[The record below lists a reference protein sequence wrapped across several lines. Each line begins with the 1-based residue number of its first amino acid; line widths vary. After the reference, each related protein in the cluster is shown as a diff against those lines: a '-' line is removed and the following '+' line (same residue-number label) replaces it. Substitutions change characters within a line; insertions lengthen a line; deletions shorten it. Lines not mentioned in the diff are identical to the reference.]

1 MISPRPLAPPPLAP
15 PPLAA
20 LRARIRRL
28 ERAARPGN
36 PMPERGVLPFGVA
49 AIDAHLPEGGLALG
63 KLHEILEHE
72 IGGAGGD
79 GAASLF
85 SAALLARLSGPVLW
99 CHGGQDFF
107 PNLFP
112 NLFPPGLAGV
122 GLAPDRVIHVE
133 AGEQKTVLL
142 AMEEGLRQRGLA
154 GVVGEVFRL
163 PMLASRRLAL
173 AAEAFGALA
182 LVLPREKG
190 EERAPT
196 AAATRWRV
204 RPLPSPPGTP
214 DLGRA
219 LWDRALW
226 RLELLRCRG
235 AATASWVVE
244 APDATG
250 RLDLAAVLP
259 DRSAAPVRQG
269 ARA

>member
-1 MISPRPLAPPPLAP
+1 MISPLPLAPLPLAV
-15 PPLAA
+15 

-28 ERAARPGN
+28 ERAGRPGI
-36 PMPERGVLPFGVA
+36 PSPESGALSFGIK

-63 KLHEILEHE
+63 ALHEIIGHE
-72 IGGAGGD
+72 VGNIGAD

-85 SAALLARLSGPVLW
+85 SAALLARLTGPVLW
-99 CHGGQDFF
+99 CHGGQG
-107 PNLFP
+107 LFP
-112 NLFPPGLAGV
+112 DLFPPGLAGV

-154 GVVGEVFRL
+154 CVVGEVFRL

-173 AAEAFGALA
+173 AAEGSGALA
-182 LVLPREKG
+182 LVLPRGQG

-204 RPLPSPPGTP
+204 RPLPSPPGAP
-214 DLGRA
+214 GSGRA
-219 LWDRALW
+219 LWGRALW

-244 APDATG
+244 APDAAG
-250 RLDLAAVLP
+250 RLDLAGVLP
-259 DRSAAPVRQG
+259 DGSAAPVRQG
-269 ARA
+269 ARG